1 MEDKP
6 MLLETVNCS
15 VEILPDIWDN
25 FLDSLDDGPL
35 PQENLQGPCEDG
47 PLLPEN
53 QETVPNIMDETPLA
67 LPVANTN
74 IDAENPMPSH
84 DNVQMNGNETCVD
97 SPQTHV
103 EDGPLWEDIQLL
115 LTSQEPV
122 SAKTDEAAP
131 SFAEAAENPLLSK
144 YSVEMNLDGN
154 VEYDPDLLQQNLQDL
169 SGNSLQIVE
178 DGSIM
183 VENLHETV
191 QDEAA
196 PIEAENNIFF
206 ILDGTH
212 VHLRKMCR

>member
-1 MEDKP
+1 M
-6 MLLETVNCS
+6 
-15 VEILPDIWDN
+15 
-25 FLDSLDDGPL
+25 
-35 PQENLQGPCEDG
+35 
-47 PLLPEN
+47 
-53 QETVPNIMDETPLA
+53 
-67 LPVANTN
+67 PVANTN
-74 IDAENPMPSH
+74 INAENPMLSH
-84 DNVQMNGNETCVD
+84 DNVQMNGTETYDQEIIQFLCVD
-97 SPQTHV
+97 SPQTNV
-103 EDGPLWEDIQLL
+103 QDGPLREDIQLL
-115 LTSQEPV
+115 QTNQEPV
-122 SAKTDEAAP
+122 PAKMDEAAP
-131 SFAEAAENPLLSK
+131 SFAEAAENPLLSND
-144 YSVEMNLDGN
+144 SVEMNLDGN